1 MKTKKLLEE
10 VLPLVL
16 EVGADASDKKIL
28 KAQLLEK
35 VPLSDWPTSPST
47 SNTHLVQDDE
57 QIQIKII
64 AVFLIF
70 SEAHVNVL
78 IHDQS

>member
-1 MKTKKLLEE
+1 M
-10 VLPLVL
+10 LPTRRF
-16 EVGADASDKKIL
+16 L
-28 KAQLLEK
+28 KHSFWK
-35 VPLSDWPTSPST
+35 RYPFSDWPTSPST

-57 QIQIKII
+57 QIQIKTI

-70 SEAHVNVL
+70 SEALVNVL